1 MNGTNLSQQE
11 EVGPIF
17 HSAEYTLSLKYSN
30 STDNQNIVQS
40 KQTGMYMWLRG
51 VYRKDHWYRKVYLKM
66 KKKAEQKE
74 ESTLENKVEG
84 SFITMGKTVG
94 VTEKGRKKDNTNRG
108 ENAERGQTPD

>member
-1 MNGTNLSQQE
+1 M
-11 EVGPIF
+11 GPIF

-66 KKKAEQKE
+66 KKKK
-74 ESTLENKVEG
+74 LN
-84 SFITMGKTVG
+84 
-94 VTEKGRKKDNTNRG
+94 RKKRVHWKTRLK
-108 ENAERGQTPD
+108 AVL